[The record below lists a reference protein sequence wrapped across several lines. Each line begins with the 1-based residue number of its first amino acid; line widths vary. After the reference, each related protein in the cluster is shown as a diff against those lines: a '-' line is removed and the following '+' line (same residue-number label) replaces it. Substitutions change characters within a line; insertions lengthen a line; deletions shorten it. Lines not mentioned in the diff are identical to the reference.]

1 MNRVQTQVEEL
12 AENRVRLTVQVP
24 SHDVHHAVEH
34 AADDLAQSVKV
45 PGFRK
50 GKVPRQVL
58 LQRVGRER
66 LMTEAVESHIGGW
79 FWNAAARTRVRPV
92 EQPEYDFELPAT
104 ADEDWEFTATVA
116 VQAKPELADWK
127 ELEVGVAEVEVPE
140 DLVQHELDALRSTVA
155 ELVPVEGRPVAPDD
169 TVVVDLV
176 AEDETRRDY
185 VVELGRG
192 AVVEEIEQ
200 GLVGL
205 SAGETKEISFELAD
219 GSTQSLAAT
228 VKEIKEKVLPPLDD
242 DLARAASEFE
252 TFAELRDDVES
263 RLREQIEEEVETRFR
278 ADVADA
284 LVAASKVEAAGPLVE
299 SRTRELLRG
308 VARQVEARGVSL
320 DTFLAMTGQQPEE
333 LVARLHDEAQR
344 SVSREL
350 VLEAVAE
357 QLGLDVPDSEVEE
370 LVREQADAI
379 GDDADEMLVA
389 LRENGRFESL
399 RDDLRLRQALDRVA
413 AEVKRIPLAQAEARE
428 AIWTPDKE
436 NPPTETKLWT
446 PTSRPPISSTP
457 KGPLMNP
464 PSSLIIPSVIEQ
476 TSRGERFFDIYS
488 RLLNERII
496 FLGTPIDDNVA
507 NLVVAQMIHLESED
521 PDKDI
526 NIYINSPGGSVYA
539 GLAIYDTI
547 QFIKPDVATTCVGIA
562 MSMGALLL
570 ASGTQGKRTALPNAK
585 ILIHQVS
592 GGFQGQGT
600 DIEIQARETINLK
613 RRLEEII
620 ALHTN
625 QPIEKVSKDMERDYY
640 MAADEAEQYGIV
652 DQVIAH
658 R

>member
-92 EQPEYDFELPAT
+92 EQPEYDFELPAS

-140 DLVQHELDALRSTVA
+140 DLVQHELDALRATVA

-169 TVVVDLV
+169 TVIVDLV

-252 TFAELRDDVES
+252 TFAELRDDVEL

-333 LVARLHDEAQR
+333 LVARLQDEAQR
-344 SVSREL
+344 SVAREL

-370 LVREQADAI
+370 LVREQADAM

-446 PTSRPPISSTP
+446 PDQPP
-457 KGPLMNP
+457 
-464 PSSLIIPSVIEQ
+464 
-476 TSRGERFFDIYS
+476 
-488 RLLNERII
+488 
-496 FLGTPIDDNVA
+496 
-507 NLVVAQMIHLESED
+507 
-521 PDKDI
+521 PDQQH
-526 NIYINSPGGSVYA
+526 
-539 GLAIYDTI
+539 TE
-547 QFIKPDVATTCVGIA
+547 
-562 MSMGALLL
+562 GAR
-570 ASGTQGKRTALPNAK
+570 S
-585 ILIHQVS
+585 
-592 GGFQGQGT
+592 
-600 DIEIQARETINLK
+600 
-613 RRLEEII
+613 
-620 ALHTN
+620 
-625 QPIEKVSKDMERDYY
+625 
-640 MAADEAEQYGIV
+640 
-652 DQVIAH
+652 
-658 R
+658 